1 MLIFE
6 LILFKLNLIKQIY
19 GEKMAISGKSEDS
32 GRGYKTFQPN
42 SLQQIEKELDI
53 SPLFKK
59 ITDATLA
66 LGELNALNLLLP
78 NPDLLIEKYALREA
92 VLSSQIEG
100 TQSTMVEV
108 LQNETNVNAKVD
120 IVEVR
125 NYLKAL
131 NYGIE
136 QIKNDGLP
144 LSARLLRNCHKILMN
159 NVRGG
164 ENEKTPGEF
173 RRSQNY
179 IGGEIPATAVF
190 VPPRADSLNDLISDF
205 EKYIYLG
212 EMPDVI
218 KLALLHY
225 QFETI
230 HPFLDGNGRIGR
242 LLISLFLINE
252 NILKQPTLYLSLYLK
267 KHKSEYYDL
276 LTAVRQKDDF
286 NQWLDFFLTGIILV
300 SRQIMET
307 TKNILA
313 LKEELFGAVKSDNE
327 HRLLDFLFISP
338 AINISSVKEQL
349 NISKA
354 TANKLVNDFVHKGI
368 LVQTNDMQRYKRFLF
383 KKYMD
388 IIEAEL

>member
-1 MLIFE
+1 MSSAGRLI
-6 LILFKLNLIKQIY
+6 
-19 GEKMAISGKSEDS
+19 DS

-42 SLQQIEKELDI
+42 SLQQIEQELDI
-53 SPLFKK
+53 SSLFTQ

-108 LQNETNVNAKVD
+108 LQNETNINAKMD
-120 IVEVR
+120 IIEVR
-125 NYLKAL
+125 NYQRAL

-144 LSARLLRNCHKILMN
+144 LSSRLLRNCHKILMN

-164 ENEKTPGEF
+164 ESEKTPGEF

-179 IGGEIPATAVF
+179 IGGKNPATAIF
-190 VPPRADSLNDLISDF
+190 VPPKEDSIDILISDF
-205 EKYIYLG
+205 EKYIHMG
-212 EMPDVI
+212 RMPDVI

-242 LLISLFLINE
+242 LLISLFLVNR
-252 NILKQPTLYLSLYLK
+252 NILQQPTLYLSLYLK
-267 KHKSEYYDL
+267 KHKTQYYEL
-276 LTAVRQKDDF
+276 LTNVRENDEF
-286 NQWLDFFLTGIILV
+286 NRWFEFFLRGIVLV
-300 SRQIMET
+300 SKQIIET
-307 TKNILA
+307 SKRILA
-313 LKEELFGAVKSDNE
+313 LKDDLSLVVKSDNE
-327 HRLLDFLFISP
+327 HKLLDYLFISP
-338 AINISSVKEQL
+338 AINVAVVRDKL
-349 NISKA
+349 DVSKA
-354 TANKLVNDFVHKGI
+354 TANKIVNDFVQKGI
-368 LVQTNDMQRYKRFLF
+368 LVQTNTMQRYKQFLF

-388 IIEAEL
+388 IIEADL

>member
-1 MLIFE
+1 MVIAG
-6 LILFKLNLIKQIY
+6 KLV
-19 GEKMAISGKSEDS
+19 DS

-42 SLQQIEKELDI
+42 SLQQIEKDLDI
-53 SPLFKK
+53 SSLFTK

-108 LQNETNVNAKVD
+108 LQNETNINAKMD
-120 IVEVR
+120 ILEVR
-125 NYLKAL
+125 NYQRAL

-144 LSARLLRNCHKILMN
+144 LSSRLLRNCHRILMDK
-159 NVRGG
+159 VRGG
-164 ENEKTPGEF
+164 ESEKTPGEF

-179 IGGEIPATAVF
+179 IGGNNPSTAVF
-190 VPPRADSLNDLISDF
+190 VPPKEDTVDELISDF
-205 EKYIYLG
+205 EKYIHAGNL
-212 EMPDVI
+212 PDVI

-242 LLISLFLINE
+242 LLISLFLVNR
-252 NILKQPTLYLSLYLK
+252 NILQQPTLYLSLYLK
-267 KHKSEYYDL
+267 KHKIEYYEL
-276 LTAVRQKDDF
+276 LTNVREKNDF
-286 NQWLDFFLTGIILV
+286 NKWFDFFLTGITLV
-300 SRQIMET
+300 SKQIIST
-307 TKNILA
+307 TKNILS
-313 LKEELFGAVKSDNE
+313 LKDELSSFVKSDNE
-327 HRLLDFLFISP
+327 HKLLELLFISP
-338 AINISSVKEQL
+338 ALNISMVKEKL
-349 NISKA
+349 VISKA
-354 TANKLVNDFVHKGI
+354 TANKLVNEFVQRGI
-368 LVQTNDMQRYKRFLF
+368 LIQTNSTQRYKQFLF

>member
-1 MLIFE
+1 
-6 LILFKLNLIKQIY
+6 
-19 GEKMAISGKSEDS
+19 MAVSGKLVDS

-42 SLQQIEKELDI
+42 SLQEIEKELDI
-53 SPLFKK
+53 SPLFTK

-108 LQNETNVNAKVD
+108 LQNETNINATMD
-120 IVEVR
+120 IIEVR
-125 NYLKAL
+125 NYQRAL
-131 NYGIE
+131 NYGLE

-164 ENEKTPGEF
+164 ESEKTPGEF

-179 IGGEIPATAVF
+179 IGGKNPATAVF
-190 VPPRADSLNDLISDF
+190 VPPREDSLNDLISDF
-205 EKYIYLG
+205 EKYIHIG
-212 EMPDVI
+212 QMPDVI

-230 HPFLDGNGRIGR
+230 HPFIDGNGRIGR
-242 LLISLFLINE
+242 LLISLFLVNR
-252 NILKQPTLYLSLYLK
+252 NILQQPTLYLSLYLK
-267 KHKSEYYDL
+267 KHKVEYYEL
-276 LTAVRQKDDF
+276 LTNVREKNDF
-286 NQWLDFFLTGIILV
+286 IVWFEFFLTGIVLV
-300 SRQIMET
+300 SKQIIDT
-307 TKNILA
+307 TKKILA
-313 LKEELFGAVKSDNE
+313 LRDELSLIVKSDNE
-327 HRLLDFLFISP
+327 HKLLEFLFVSP
-338 AINISSVKEQL
+338 AINITTVKDKL
-349 NISKA
+349 GVSKA
-354 TANKLVNDFVHKGI
+354 TANKIVNDFVQKGI
-368 LVQTNDMQRYKRFLF
+368 LKQTNAMQRYKQFIF

>member
-1 MLIFE
+1 MLYI
-6 LILFKLNLIKQIY
+6 IKVK
-19 GEKMAISGKSEDS
+19 KMAVSGKLVDS

-42 SLQQIEKELDI
+42 SLQEIEKELDI
-53 SPLFKK
+53 SPLFTK

-108 LQNETNVNAKVD
+108 LQNETNINATMD
-120 IVEVR
+120 IIEVR
-125 NYLKAL
+125 NYQRAL
-131 NYGIE
+131 NYGLE

-164 ENEKTPGEF
+164 ESEKTPGEF

-179 IGGEIPATAVF
+179 IGGKNPATAVF
-190 VPPRADSLNDLISDF
+190 VPPREDSLNDLISDF
-205 EKYIYLG
+205 EKYIHIG
-212 EMPDVI
+212 QMPDVI

-242 LLISLFLINE
+242 LLISLFLVNR
-252 NILKQPTLYLSLYLK
+252 NILQQPTLYLSLYLK
-267 KHKSEYYDL
+267 KHKVEYYEL
-276 LTAVRQKDDF
+276 LTNVREKNDF
-286 NQWLDFFLTGIILV
+286 IVWFEFFLTGIVLV
-300 SRQIMET
+300 SKQIIDT
-307 TKNILA
+307 TKKILA
-313 LKEELFGAVKSDNE
+313 LRDELSLIVKSDNE
-327 HRLLDFLFISP
+327 HKLLEFLFVSP
-338 AINISSVKEQL
+338 AINITTVKDKL
-349 NISKA
+349 GVSKA
-354 TANKLVNDFVHKGI
+354 TANKIVNDFVQKGI
-368 LVQTNDMQRYKRFLF
+368 LKQTNAMQRYKQFIF